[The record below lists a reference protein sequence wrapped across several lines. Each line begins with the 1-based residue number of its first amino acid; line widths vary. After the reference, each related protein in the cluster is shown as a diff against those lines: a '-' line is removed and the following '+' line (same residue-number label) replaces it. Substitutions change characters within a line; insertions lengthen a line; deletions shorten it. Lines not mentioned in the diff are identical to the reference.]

1 MRSQTIRRLDLDI
14 LGSTLSF
21 LCLIHCLVLPWMAAM
36 LPVTQLLDESA
47 HVWLFLAIAP
57 AAALAAW
64 SGFRIHH
71 RHSPGVFMA
80 AGVCLV
86 GIAAFAPINETLE
99 VLITLAGSLLLIAG
113 HVHNGRLKLVHRIV
127 MQAS

>member
-1 MRSQTIRRLDLDI
+1 MRRLDLDI

-21 LCLIHCLVLPWMAAM
+21 LCLIHCLVLPWMAAL

-64 SGFRIHH
+64 SGFRSH
-71 RHSPGVFMA
+71 RQHLPA
-80 AGVCLV
+80 ALMGGSVCLV
-86 GIAAFAPINETLE
+86 GIAAFAPINATLE
-99 VLITLAGSLLLIAG
+99 VLITLAGSVLLIAG